1 MKIAMI
7 FPGYASQFVGMG
19 KELYDDSRI
28 MQEYFEQA
36 SHCLDINFV
45 KLCFASS
52 DTELGKMSHAYT
64 SLFLVT
70 SAIAAV
76 LKDAGIKPD
85 VVAGYGIGQYAAM
98 HTAQGLTFADG
109 LYLLSKLSLF
119 CQELFDTQSLSIA
132 RIKGC
137 SQQELQD
144 IIVRVGSASLHI
156 AYIELSNQYIIS
168 GNKDAV
174 QACMRY
180 ALEIK
185 KVKVEELPFGYGLHS
200 PDMAS
205 VVKQF
210 EVYFEKV
217 DFKDTEVPLIANSC
231 AEPIFAGQSLKQET
245 IDCETKTVAWLQI
258 MQAVHDVDCVFLI
271 GPSNQLH
278 DMFKQLYPHKQ
289 VVTIQK
295 PADIAYV
302 QEHILQHMNTK

>member
-19 KELYDDSRI
+19 KELYDESRI

-52 DTELGKMSHAYT
+52 DVELSKMSHAYT

-70 SAIAAV
+70 SAIAAL
-76 LKDAGIKPD
+76 LKDTGIKPD
-85 VVAGYGIGQYAAM
+85 VVAGYGVGQYAAM

-109 LYLLSKLSLF
+109 LYLLNKLAFF
-119 CQELFDTQSLSIA
+119 CQELFDTQHVSVI

-144 IIVRVGSASLHI
+144 VIVRVGSESLHV
-156 AYIELSNQYIIS
+156 AYIELPNQYIVS
-168 GNKDAV
+168 GDKDAV
-174 QACMRY
+174 QTCMRY

-185 KVKVEELPFGYGLHS
+185 KVKVEELSLGYGMHS
-200 PDMAS
+200 PYMTS
-205 VVKQF
+205 VIKQF

-217 DFKDTEVPLIANSC
+217 DFKDIEIPLISNSG
-231 AEPIFAGQSLKQET
+231 AQPIFAGSLLKQET
-245 IDCETKTVAWLQI
+245 LDYETKTVVWLQV
-258 MQAVHDVDCVFLI
+258 MQALYDIDLMLLI
-271 GPSNQLH
+271 GPSNQLN
-278 DMFKQLYPHKQ
+278 DMFKQIYPQKQ
-289 VVTIQK
+289 IVMIQK
-295 PADIAYV
+295 PADITYL
-302 QEHILQHMNTK
+302 QEYISQHAI